1 MASNPISTLPAAQ
14 TVSLTGR
21 SSIASSADGYL
32 ELKDSAGTA
41 FTGLRFGGTSSS
53 FPMLK
58 RSSATLQARLAND
71 SGYAAMAMGG
81 LTVNGTATVTPSA
94 NSSVLASTGYS
105 LTGSNATAMIDLAG
119 TWNTSGNAT
128 LIKANVTN
136 TASGASSNLLDLQVG
151 GTSVFNVTKDGE
163 IKKGVSGNLTLT
175 PVSGWPV
182 LINSAGGL
190 VLPYDTGIN
199 FNGNL
204 LRPDGVYASGVLALR
219 DNTTAHSLRV
229 YRTWTNSTNYERVAL
244 QTGSGYGQLAVESA
258 GTGTA
263 NMDLALTPAG
273 TGNLK
278 FGTHSAIGAETV
290 TGYITIKDS
299 GGTTRKLAVVS

>member
-14 TVSLTGR
+14 TVSWTGR
-21 SSIASSADGYL
+21 SSIASGADGYL
-32 ELKDSAGTA
+32 DVKNSAGTG
-41 FTGLRFGGTSSS
+41 FTGVRLGGATSS

-58 RSSATLQARLAND
+58 RSSATLQARLADD
-71 SGYAAMAMGG
+71 SGYAAMATGG
-81 LTVNGTATVTPSA
+81 LTVNGTATVTPASETQQA
-94 NSSVLASTGYS
+94 FVVRHSDSTPRAMFGTFPGASTYAGFW
-105 LTGSNATAMIDLAG
+105 TGNITPGASNYTILSNG
-119 TWNTSGNAT
+119 TNETI
-128 LIKANVTN
+128 LN
-136 TASGASSNLLDLQVG
+136 TASGSILFRISHASTPTVF
-151 GTSVFNVTKDGE
+151 TSDTFRIGSGVELSWSDSASAKDGSLD
-163 IKKGVSGNLTLT
+163 VRLFRDS
-175 PVSGWPV
+175 
-182 LINSAGGL
+182 
-190 VLPYDTGIN
+190 
-199 FNGNL
+199 
-204 LRPDGVYASGVLALR
+204 SGVLAQR
-219 DNTTAHSLRV
+219 NITNAQTLRV